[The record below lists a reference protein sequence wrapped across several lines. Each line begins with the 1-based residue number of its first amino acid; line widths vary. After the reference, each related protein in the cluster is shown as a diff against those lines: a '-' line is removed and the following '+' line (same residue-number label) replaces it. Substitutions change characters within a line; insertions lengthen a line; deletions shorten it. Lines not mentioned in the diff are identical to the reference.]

1 MTTTNDVRGRD
12 PRRAVQAY
20 YDALDAGDID
30 AVLAGFSG
38 DVLYRRPGYD
48 RVVGLEALRRYYAS
62 DRKLAPGR
70 HVVRSMVVEG
80 NQVAAH
86 GEYDGELREGGPRS
100 VGFAAF
106 FVFDAH
112 GRIREHT
119 TYFFVP
125 AV

>member
-1 MTTTNDVRGRD
+1 MSTNDTRGRVD
-12 PRRAVQAY
+12 VRHVVQEY
-20 YDALDAGDID
+20 YDALDAGDTES
-30 AVLAGFSG
+30 VLALFSG

-48 RVVGLEALRRYYAS
+48 RMMGLEALRRYYAK

-70 HVVRSMVVEG
+70 HVVRSLVVDG
-80 NQVAAH
+80 AQVAAH
-86 GEYDGELREGGPRS
+86 GEWEGELREGGRRS

-106 FVFDAH
+106 FVFDAT
-112 GRIREHT
+112 GRISEHT